1 MVGINCID
9 AVFIKTNVT
18 MLSVAVSFRL
28 RFFNSP
34 IALIPSGVAAL
45 PNPSR
50 LALMFIEI

>member
-1 MVGINCID
+1 MVGISCID

-18 MLSVAVSFRL
+18 MLSVAVSSRL
-28 RFFNSP
+28 CFFNSP

-45 PNPSR
+45 PSPNR